1 MTNNQFSTFDIDTG
15 SFSSAGIRQKNDDF
29 ASVCMPK
36 GALLTEKG
44 IIALVAD
51 GVSSDVG
58 GDIAAKTTG
67 QVLVEDFYATPVTWE
82 ASVSI
87 DRILQA
93 QNAWLYHHSNH
104 ATSNGGHATTLTAL
118 NIRGHFFTV
127 AHIGDTR
134 AYLIRRE
141 KIDQL
146 TRDHVHGAKD
156 LQNVLTRAMG
166 VDAHLLID
174 YTQGLLE
181 VGDVYVI
188 TSDGVHKS
196 ISDKILLKLV
206 LQTIENNGSAN
217 DIAKNLCEKALQ
229 QSSQDNVSAAVVI
242 VKSLG
247 ETDLRDNIVHA
258 KKLMLPPALKASDTF
273 ENMTVVTKLADNGT
287 NIVYKMEEPLTKKL
301 FVLKTIVGNVPNAN
315 DEREALAHEI
325 WLGERLHGVFGAEHF
340 PNVINLRALLQAQGV
355 ETSPPQYFYGLF
367 EFYTGK
373 TLEQIIESK
382 KLPNITASI
391 QLAISLCRSLSAI
404 SRLRVVHRDIKPAN
418 LHLGTDNVLRLIDW
432 GSALS
437 GFERG
442 TLGARAAGTPSYM
455 PAELWQ
461 NTVPDHATDVYAACV
476 TLYELITGHLPYGTI
491 EPYQTGAFMRVP
503 RAPSRIRPEV
513 PKWLDKLLL
522 KGISTDKAQRFT
534 TSEELL
540 LALESGDRMRFS
552 PVTKTPILMR
562 DKLTTLRIFLAI
574 SIFIN
579 FALILAML
587 VIPK

>member
-15 SFSSAGIRQKNDDF
+15 SFSSAGARKKNDDF

-36 GALLTEKG
+36 GHTLADKG

-51 GVSSDVG
+51 GVSSDAG

-67 QVLVEDFYATPVTWE
+67 QILVEDFYATPATWE

-93 QNAWLYHHSNH
+93 HNNWLYHHSNH

-146 TRDHVHGAKD
+146 TRDHVHGSKD

-166 VDAHLLID
+166 VDAHLLVD
-174 YTQGLLE
+174 YAQGLLE
-181 VGDVYVI
+181 VGDIFVI

-196 ISDKILLKLV
+196 ITDKLLLKLA
-206 LQTIENNGSAN
+206 LQTLENSGSAN
-217 DIAKNLCEKALQ
+217 DFAQILCEKAIQ
-229 QSSQDNVSAAVVI
+229 QGSLDNVSAAVVV

-247 ETDLRDNIVHA
+247 ETDLRDNLVHA
-258 KKLMLPPALKASDTF
+258 KKLLLPPVLKAGDFF
-273 ENMTVVTKLADNGT
+273 EHMTVVTKLADNGT
-287 NIVYKMEEPLTKKL
+287 NIVYKMEEPISKQL
-301 FVLKTIVGNVPNAN
+301 FVLKTIVAHVPNA
-315 DEREALAHEI
+315 DEEREALAHEI

-340 PNVINLRALLQAQGV
+340 PNVVNLTAHLKAQGV
-355 ETSPPQYFYGLF
+355 DSAPSQYFFGLF
-367 EFYTGK
+367 EFYSGK

-382 KLPNITASI
+382 KLPSIASSL
-391 QLAISLCRSLSAI
+391 QLAISMCRTLSAI

-418 LHLGTDNVLRLIDW
+418 LHLGDDNVLRLIDW

-461 NTVPDHATDVYAACV
+461 DTVPDHASDVYAACV

-491 EPYQTGAFMRVP
+491 EPYQTGAFVRLP
-503 RAPSRIRPEV
+503 RPPSRVRPDV
-513 PKWLDKLLL
+513 PKWLDKVLL

-562 DKLTTLRIFLAI
+562 DKITTLRILLAV

-579 FALILAML
+579 FALMLAML
-587 VIPK
+587 VIPS

>member
-1 MTNNQFSTFDIDTG
+1 MTSQHYSTFDIDAG
-15 SFSSAGIRQKNDDF
+15 SFSNAGIRKKNDDF
-29 ASVCMPK
+29 ATVCLPK

-51 GVSSDVG
+51 GVSSDIG

-67 QVLVEDFYATPVTWE
+67 RILVEDFYATPVTWE

-93 QNAWLYHHSNH
+93 HNAWLYHHSNH
-104 ATSNGGHATTLTAL
+104 STSNGGHATTLTAL

-134 AYLIRRE
+134 AYLIRRH

-166 VDAHLLID
+166 VDEHLLID
-174 YTQGLLE
+174 YAQGLLE

-188 TSDGVHKS
+188 TSDGVHKHMT
-196 ISDKILLKLV
+196 DKLL
-206 LQTIENNGSAN
+206 LQLITDALKKNLSAN
-217 DIAKNLCEKALQ
+217 DIAQRLCEKALLQ
-229 QSSQDNVSAAVVI
+229 NSQDNVSAAVVI
-242 VKSLG
+242 IKSLG
-247 ETDLRDNIVHA
+247 ETDLRDTILHA
-258 KKLMLPPALKASDTF
+258 KKRILPPLLKAGDSF
-273 ENMTVVTKLADNGT
+273 ENMIVVTKLADNGT
-287 NIVYKMEEPLTKKL
+287 NVVYRMEEPISKKL
-301 FVLKTIVGNVPNAN
+301 FVLKTITPNTLN
-315 DEREALAHEI
+315 EEEEREALAHEI
-325 WLGERLHGVFGAEHF
+325 WLGERLHGVFGSEHF
-340 PNVINLRALLQAQGV
+340 PNIVDWNSFSKSLGIDY
-355 ETSPPQYFYGLF
+355 SPSPYFYGLF
-367 EFYTGK
+367 EFHQGK
-373 TLEQIIESK
+373 TLEQIITSK
-382 KLPNITASI
+382 KLPSI
-391 QLAISLCRSLSAI
+391 ATILHLAISLCRSLSAM

-418 LHLGTDNVLRLIDW
+418 LHLGEDNILRLIDW

-442 TLGARAAGTPSYM
+442 TLGARPAGTPSYM

-461 NTVPDHATDVYAACV
+461 NTAPDHASDVYGACV
-476 TLYELITGHLPYGTI
+476 TLYELMTGHLPYGTI

-503 RAPSRIRPEV
+503 RAPSRIRPEI
-513 PKWLDKLLL
+513 PKWLDKVLL
-522 KGISTDKAQRFT
+522 KGISTDIAQRFT

-552 PVTKTPILMR
+552 AVTKTPILMR
-562 DKLTTLRIFLAI
+562 DKLTTLRVFLAI
-574 SIFIN
+574 SIFTN
-579 FALILAML
+579 VVLLLAML

>member
-1 MTNNQFSTFDIDTG
+1 MNVNQYSTFDIDTG
-15 SFSSAGIRQKNDDF
+15 SFSNSGIRKKNDDF
-29 ASVCMPK
+29 ATVRMPK
-36 GALLTEKG
+36 GPLLTEKG

-51 GVSSDVG
+51 GVSSDIG
-58 GDIAAKTTG
+58 GDVAAKTTA

-93 QNAWLYHHSNH
+93 HNAWLYHHGNH

-134 AYLIRRE
+134 AYLIRRN

-146 TRDHVHGAKD
+146 TRDHIHGAKD

-166 VDAHLLID
+166 IDAHLLID
-174 YTQGLLE
+174 YAQGLVE

-196 ISDKILLKLV
+196 ITDKLLLKLITDA
-206 LQTIENNGSAN
+206 LKENFSAH
-217 DIAKNLCEKALQ
+217 DMAQILCEKALKQ
-229 QSSQDNVSAAVVI
+229 NSQDNVSAVVVI

-247 ETDLRDNIVHA
+247 ETDLRDTILQA
-258 KKLMLPPALKASDTF
+258 KKLLLPPILKAGDSF
-273 ENMTVVTKLADNGT
+273 ENMVVITKLADNGT
-287 NIVYKMEEPLTKKL
+287 NVVYKMEEPITNQL
-301 FVLKTIVGNVPNAN
+301 FVLKTITTNTLNEA

-325 WLGERLHGVFGAEHF
+325 WLGERLHGVLGSEHF
-340 PNVINLRALLQAQGV
+340 PNVIHLNTLLKSLGI
-355 ETSPPQYFYGLF
+355 ESTSSQYFYGLF
-367 EFYTGK
+367 EFYKGK
-373 TLEQIIESK
+373 TLEKIIESK
-382 KLPNITASI
+382 KLPSI
-391 QLAISLCRSLSAI
+391 VACMQIAISLCRSLSAM

-418 LHLGTDNVLRLIDW
+418 LHLGEDNILRLIDW

-461 NTVPDHATDVYAACV
+461 NNVPDHADDVYAACV
-476 TLYELITGHLPYGTI
+476 TLYELITGYLPYGTI

-503 RAPSRIRPEV
+503 KAPSRIRPEV

-540 LALESGDRMRFS
+540 LALESGERMRFS
-552 PVTKTPILMR
+552 PVTKIPILMR
-562 DKLTTLRIFLAI
+562 DKLTTLRIFLAV

-579 FALILAML
+579 FALILATL